1 MALDTARELQAA
13 ATVGTVFP
21 PTVELGGGLN
31 TFDMA
36 QLAWA
41 FRVLGADPGTV
52 VFFNA
57 VMGSGIDGATYRGVT
72 IDEDGNLRTYGKIYE
87 GS

>member
-21 PTVELGGGLN
+21 PTVELGSGLN

-36 QLAWA
+36 QLVWA
-41 FRVLGADPGTV
+41 FRVLGADAGT
-52 VFFNA
+52 FTA
-57 VMGSGIDGATYRGVT
+57 GGAGQ
-72 IDEDGNLRTYGKIYE
+72 
-87 GS
+87 